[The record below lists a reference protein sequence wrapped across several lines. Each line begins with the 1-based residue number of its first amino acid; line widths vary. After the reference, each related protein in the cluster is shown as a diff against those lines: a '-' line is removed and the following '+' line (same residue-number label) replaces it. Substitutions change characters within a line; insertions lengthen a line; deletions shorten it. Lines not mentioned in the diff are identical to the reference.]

1 MSQKSNINQEMLT
14 KTFFL
19 EFMQEFKNNLNKK
32 FDKVEKELE
41 MFTQK
46 LEVVAQ
52 RLTVVDE
59 KLEVVDRKLE
69 VVAQRLAVV
78 DEKLE
83 VVDEK
88 LEVVVQRLEV
98 VDRKLEVI
106 VQRLEV
112 IDQRLDKLE
121 KRTAKLE
128 EKSLDHDDNFQR
140 IYDAITDLSIRIA
153 KFEEKNAKEHE
164 EIISSL
170 HSHVDFIYKKIE
182 GYDAEWLCMNVWI
195 KRFEE
200 KFTKLEK
207 SLDGEGVLT

>member
-69 VVAQRLAVV
+69 VV
-78 DEKLE
+78 
-83 VVDEK
+83 
-88 LEVVVQRLEV
+88 
-98 VDRKLEVI
+98 DRKLEVI

-121 KRTAKLE
+121 KRTTKLE